1 MLQHRWGKC
10 RSALAGAVAE
20 TVTADPET
28 ALKLPLAARAQIKA
42 AVVAFAKLPPKRK
55 SWAEL
60 LAVSTAVQCC
70 CCQRTY
76 AGATEA
82 EATTEAET
90 DCAAALARSA
100 VTEAGAKPNTLL
112 PLHRCL

>member
-1 MLQHRWGKC
+1 M
-10 RSALAGAVAE
+10 AGVVAE
-20 TVTADPET
+20 TVTADHKT
-28 ALKLPLAARAQIKA
+28 VLQSPLDAREQIKA
-42 AVVAFAKLPPKRK
+42 AVVAFAKSPPKRK

-76 AGATEA
+76 AGVTEA

-90 DCAAALARSA
+90 AYAAALARSA
-100 VTEAGAKPNTLL
+100 VTAAEAKLNTFLL
-112 PLHRCL
+112 LHCCL